1 MNAKRIN
8 SILLFLLWFSLLQGQ
23 VTRSES
29 VSIILNAKNKNEVA
43 KSEIQI
49 IAPSFTKGTTFKTT
63 DSRVELIG
71 RIEKFSGIGG
81 TVIVKSEKVE
91 VDKAG
96 VFKTPVWLE
105 SGTNEILITAI
116 DDKNNQLTEVIKME
130 YEPPEVAFADSIKN
144 EAIFYG
150 LIIAVN
156 DYQDPKFESLDRP
169 INDAQKLYNV
179 LISKYTFSPENVQ
192 VIKNPT
198 RKDIINALEY
208 LAKKV
213 TQKDNLLIF
222 YAGHGFWNEN
232 SNVGF
237 WLPSDAREDS
247 KDKWFPNSE
256 LVDYLKEI
264 KSKHILL
271 IADACFSGSI
281 FKSRFVSIDRAE
293 APQDLYKLPSRE
305 AMTSGTLTKV
315 PDRSAFTKYLIE
327 QLADINE
334 QVFTSDQ
341 LFKSFQT
348 AVENNS
354 DAKPRYGVIENVDDK
369 GGEFVF
375 IKK

>member
-8 SILLFLLWFSLLQGQ
+8 LILLFLLCSYLLQGQ

-49 IAPSFTKGTTFKTT
+49 IAPSFTKGATFKTT

-91 VDKAG
+91 IDKAG

-105 SGTNEILITAI
+105 SGINEIPITAF
-116 DDKNNQLTEVIKME
+116 DDKNNQVSEIIKME

-179 LISKYTFSPENVQ
+179 LISKYTFNPENVQ
-192 VIKNPT
+192 VLKNPL
-198 RKDIINALEY
+198 RKDIIDALEN
-208 LAKKV
+208 LAKKI

-247 KDKWFPNSE
+247 KDKWFPNSS

-281 FKSRFVSIDRAE
+281 FKSRAIIIDRTE
-293 APQDLYKLPSRE
+293 TPIDLYKLPSRE

-327 QLADINE
+327 QLDNYNE

-341 LFKSFQT
+341 LFKSFQP